1 MPNTCDSLQKSVDW
15 CEGTPVLPGIRKR
28 LYYINKKLIVAWPT
42 LTKNSIG
49 QVTTAKYTGNFTLA
63 ENAVWSYIDILPD
76 KSPVTSDPQG
86 EYPSMTQLNKLT
98 AVHPGTEEDATV
110 LAAVMNNSNNVFIV
124 QTANG
129 KYRVV
134 GSEMYDIKATVGQEL
149 GQGATG
155 TAGTTINVE
164 ATDVVPA
171 PFYEGEIETAD
182 GTINEAPANGGNG
195 GNGGN

>member
-28 LYYINKKLIVAWPT
+28 LYYINKKLIVQWPT

-49 QVTTAKYTGNFTLA
+49 QATNATYTGNFTLA
-63 ENAVWSYIDILPD
+63 EGAVWQFIDLPD
-76 KSPVTSDPQG
+76 KSTHTSEPQG

-98 AVHPGTEEDATV
+98 VVHPGTGEDATV
-110 LAAVMNNSNNVFIV
+110 LASAMNNSNNVFICE
-124 QTANG
+124 TADG
-129 KYRVV
+129 KFRVT
-134 GSEMYDIKATVGQEL
+134 GSEMYDIKCTVNQDL

-164 ATDVVPA
+164 ATDIIPA
-171 PFYEGEIETAD
+171 PFYTGEIETAD

>member
-1 MPNTCDSLQKSVDW
+1 MPNTCDSLQKSVAW

-28 LYYINKKLIVAWPT
+28 LYYINKKLIALWPT
-42 LTKNSIG
+42 LTKNTIG
-49 QVTTAKYTGNFTLA
+49 QVTTAKYAGDFTLA
-63 ENAVWSYIDILPD
+63 ENATWSYIDILPD
-76 KSPVTSDPQG
+76 KSPVTSEPQG
-86 EYPSMTQLNKLT
+86 EYPSQTQLNKLA

-134 GSEMYDIKATVGQEL
+134 GSEMYDIKATVSQEL

-171 PFYEGEIETAD
+171 PFYEGEIVTAE
-182 GTINEAPANGGNG
+182 GTVNEAPSPGN
-195 GNGGN
+195 

>member
-42 LTKNSIG
+42 LTKNTIG
-49 QVTTAKYTGNFTLA
+49 QVTSAKYTGNFTLA
-63 ENAVWSYIDILPD
+63 ESAVWSFVDILPD
-76 KSPVTSDPQG
+76 KSQVTSEPQG
-86 EYPSMTQLNKLT
+86 EYPSQTQLNKLT
-98 AVHPGTEEDATV
+98 AVHPGTGENATV
-110 LAAVMNNSNNVFIV
+110 LAAVMNNSNNVFIIH
-124 QTANG
+124 TADG

-134 GSEMYDIKATVGQEL
+134 GSEMYGIKCTLNQDL

-155 TAGTTINVE
+155 TASTTINVE

-182 GTINEAPANGGNG
+182 GTINEVVNNGN
-195 GNGGN
+195 NQQQ

>member
-42 LTKNSIG
+42 LTKNTIG
-49 QVTTAKYTGNFTLA
+49 QVTSAKYTGNFTLA
-63 ENAVWSYIDILPD
+63 ESAVWSFVDILPD
-76 KSPVTSDPQG
+76 KSQVTSEPQG
-86 EYPSMTQLNKLT
+86 EYPSQTQLNKLT
-98 AVHPGTEEDATV
+98 AVHPGTGEDASV
-110 LAAVMNNSNNVFIV
+110 LAAVMNNSNNVFIIH
-124 QTANG
+124 TADG

-134 GSEMYDIKATVGQEL
+134 GSEMYDIKCTLNQDL

-155 TAGTTINVE
+155 TASTTINVE

-182 GTINEAPANGGNG
+182 GTINEVVNNGN
-195 GNGGN
+195 NQQQ

>member
-1 MPNTCDSLQKSVDW
+1 MPNTCDSLQKSVEW

-42 LTKNSIG
+42 LTKNTIG
-49 QVTTAKYTGNFTLA
+49 QVTSAKYTGNFTLA

-76 KSPVTSDPQG
+76 KSTHTSEPQG

-98 AVHPGTEEDATV
+98 VVHPGTGEDAAL
-110 LAAVMNNSNNVFIV
+110 LASVMNNANNVFICE
-124 QTANG
+124 TADG
-129 KYRVV
+129 KYRVT
-134 GSEMYDIKATVGQEL
+134 GSEMYDVKCTVNQDL

-155 TAGTTINVE
+155 TASTTINVE
-164 ATDVVPA
+164 ATDVIPA

-182 GTINEAPANGGNG
+182 GTINEAPAAPANPGVSG
-195 GNGGN
+195 

>member
-1 MPNTCDSLQKSVDW
+1 MPNTCDSLQKSVEW

-28 LYYINKKLIVAWPT
+28 LYYINKKLIALWPT
-42 LTKNSIG
+42 LTKNTIG
-49 QVTTAKYTGNFTLA
+49 QVTTAKYTGDFTLA
-63 ENAVWSYIDILPD
+63 ENATWSYIDILPD
-76 KSPVTSDPQG
+76 KSPVTSEPQG
-86 EYPSMTQLNKLT
+86 EYPSQTQLNKLT

-129 KYRVV
+129 KFRVV

-171 PFYEGEIETAD
+171 PFYEGEIVTAE
-182 GTINEAPANGGNG
+182 GTVNEAPSPGN
-195 GNGGN
+195 

>member
-1 MPNTCDSLQKSVDW
+1 MSNTCDSLQKSVDW

-49 QVTTAKYTGNFTLA
+49 QVTSAKYTGNFTLA

-76 KSPVTSDPQG
+76 KSTHTSEPQG
-86 EYPSMTQLNKLT
+86 EYPSMTQLNKLQV
-98 AVHPGTEEDATV
+98 VHPGTGEDAAL
-110 LAAVMNNSNNVFIV
+110 LASVMNNANNVFICE
-124 QTANG
+124 TADG
-129 KYRVV
+129 KFRVT
-134 GSEMYDIKATVGQEL
+134 GSEMYDVKCTVNQDL

-155 TAGTTINVE
+155 TASTTINVE
-164 ATDVVPA
+164 ATDVIPA

-182 GTINEAPANGGNG
+182 GTINEAPAAPANPGVSG
-195 GNGGN
+195 

>member
-42 LTKNSIG
+42 LTKNTIG
-49 QVTTAKYTGNFTLA
+49 QVTSAKYTGNFTLA
-63 ENAVWSYIDILPD
+63 ESAVWSFVDILPD
-76 KSPVTSDPQG
+76 KSQVTSEPQG
-86 EYPSMTQLNKLT
+86 EYPSQTQLNKLT
-98 AVHPGTEEDATV
+98 AVHPGTGEDASV
-110 LAAVMNNSNNVFIV
+110 LAAVMNNSNNVFIIH
-124 QTANG
+124 TADG

-134 GSEMYDIKATVGQEL
+134 GSEMYDIKCTLNQDL

-155 TAGTTINVE
+155 TASTTINVE

-171 PFYEGEIETAD
+171 PFYEGEIVTAD
-182 GTINEAPANGGNG
+182 GTINEVVNNGN
-195 GNGGN
+195 NQQQ

>member
-1 MPNTCDSLQKSVDW
+1 
-15 CEGTPVLPGIRKR
+15 
-28 LYYINKKLIVAWPT
+28 
-42 LTKNSIG
+42 
-49 QVTTAKYTGNFTLA
+49 
-63 ENAVWSYIDILPD
+63 
-76 KSPVTSDPQG
+76 
-86 EYPSMTQLNKLT
+86 
-98 AVHPGTEEDATV
+98 
-110 LAAVMNNSNNVFIV
+110 MNNSNNVFIV

-171 PFYEGEIETAD
+171 PFYEGEIVTAE
-182 GTINEAPANGGNG
+182 GTVNEAPSPGN
-195 GNGGN
+195 

>member
-1 MPNTCDSLQKSVDW
+1 MSNTCDSLQKSVDW

-49 QVTTAKYTGNFTLA
+49 QVTSAKYTGNFTLA

-76 KSPVTSDPQG
+76 KSTHTSEPQG
-86 EYPSMTQLNKLT
+86 EYPSMTQLNKLQV
-98 AVHPGTEEDATV
+98 VHPGTGEDAAL
-110 LAAVMNNSNNVFIV
+110 LASVMNNANNVFICE
-124 QTANG
+124 TADG
-129 KYRVV
+129 KYRVT
-134 GSEMYDIKATVGQEL
+134 GSEMYDVKCTVNQDL

-155 TAGTTINVE
+155 TASTTINVE
-164 ATDVVPA
+164 ATDVIPA

-182 GTINEAPANGGNG
+182 GTINEAPAAPANPGVSG
-195 GNGGN
+195 

>member
-28 LYYINKKLIVAWPT
+28 LYYINKKLIVQWPT

-49 QVTTAKYTGNFTLA
+49 QATNATYTGNFTLA
-63 ENAVWSYIDILPD
+63 EGAVWQFIDILPD
-76 KSPVTSDPQG
+76 KSTHTSEPQG

-98 AVHPGTEEDATV
+98 VVHPGTGEDATV
-110 LAAVMNNSNNVFIV
+110 LASAMNNSNNVFICE
-124 QTANG
+124 TADG
-129 KYRVV
+129 KFRVT
-134 GSEMYDIKATVGQEL
+134 GSEMYDIKCTVNQDL

-155 TAGTTINVE
+155 TASTTINVE
-164 ATDVVPA
+164 ATDIIPA
-171 PFYEGEIETAD
+171 PFYTGEIETAE

-195 GNGGN
+195 GNGN

>member
-42 LTKNSIG
+42 LTKNTIG
-49 QVTTAKYTGNFTLA
+49 QVTSAKYTGNFTLA
-63 ENAVWSYIDILPD
+63 ESAVWSFVDILPD
-76 KSPVTSDPQG
+76 KSQVTSEPQG
-86 EYPSMTQLNKLT
+86 EYPSQTQLNKLT
-98 AVHPGTEEDATV
+98 AVHPGTGEDATV
-110 LAAVMNNSNNVFIV
+110 LAAVMNNSNNVFIIH
-124 QTANG
+124 TADG

-134 GSEMYDIKATVGQEL
+134 GSEMYDIKCTLNQDL

-155 TAGTTINVE
+155 TASTTINVE

-182 GTINEAPANGGNG
+182 GTINEVVNNGN
-195 GNGGN
+195 NQQQ

>member
-1 MPNTCDSLQKSVDW
+1 MPTNTCDSLQKSVAW

-28 LYYINKKLIVAWPT
+28 LYYINKKLVLDWPT

-63 ENAVWSYIDILPD
+63 ENATWSYIDILPD
-76 KSPVTSDPQG
+76 KSPVTSEAQG
-86 EYPSMTQLNKLT
+86 EYPSQTQLNKLT

-171 PFYEGEIETAD
+171 PFYEGEIVTAD
-182 GTINEAPANGGNG
+182 GTINEQQQQQH
-195 GNGGN
+195 